1 MQRIN
6 VQPTFTDAAVAEL
19 GGPRTTAF
27 LARCQALVPWDE
39 LAGSIAHLFPAQPK
53 GGRPFWPA
61 VTMLKCV
68 MLQKWFDL
76 SDPQAEEQLRD
87 RISFRRF
94 VGLSFDDATPD
105 ETTFV
110 TFRQRLRDAGC
121 ASTLF
126 DKVVAVM
133 DARGLILR
141 TGTIVDATIVDAP
154 MGHRVADDASE
165 ADGGASGSASAS
177 ASASGGG
184 GSGGGLERHTR
195 DRCASYTKNHGTLRH
210 GYKANVATDARGT
223 ITDWVFDTASVHD
236 SNHVDALTE
245 RERHAVYADSAYR
258 SKEREARLRAR
269 GVACMITHKR
279 VRGQARLSDE
289 QRAHNRACSTVRAFV
304 EHPRAWM
311 VKMGYTAVRYRG
323 LVRNALDF
331 ALTAVAYNLKR
342 SFHLLGQPLTPA
354 RATT

>member
-6 VQPTFTDAAVAEL
+6 AQPTFTDAAVAEL
-19 GGPRTTAF
+19 GGPRTAAF
-27 LARCQALVPWDE
+27 LARCQELVPWDE
-39 LAGSIAHLFPAQPK
+39 LAASIAHLFPPQPK

-68 MLQKWFDL
+68 MLQKWFNL

-126 DKVVAVM
+126 DTVVAVL
-133 DARGLILR
+133 DAKGLILKA
-141 TGTIVDATIVDAP
+141 GTIVDATIVDAP
-154 MGHRVADDASE
+154 MGHKAVDAES
-165 ADGGASGSASAS
+165 
-177 ASASGGG
+177 
-184 GSGGGLERHTR
+184 GLERHTR
-195 DRCASYTKNHGTLRH
+195 DGCATYTKNHGTLRH
-210 GYKANVATDARGT
+210 GYKANVATDTRGM
-223 ITDWVFDTASVHD
+223 ITDWVFDTAAVHD
-236 SNHVDALTE
+236 SKHIDALTE
-245 RERHAVYADSAYR
+245 TERQAVYADSAYR
-258 SKEREARLRAR
+258 SKPREARHRER

-289 QRAHNRACSTVRAFV
+289 QRLHNRACSKVRAFV

-331 ALTAVAYNLKR
+331 ALVAVAYNLKR
-342 SFHLLGQPLTPA
+342 SFHLLGRPLTPA
-354 RATT
+354 ARATATT